1 MRYVTEDDLRGAYAA
16 EPFARYALPSD
27 AKLTPSARQ
36 FLVDFRIDV
45 IGDGAAAAP
54 RAAAKDA
61 PGSADTAVP
70 AAGAPVS
77 HGALLDDVRLL
88 GAKLRL
94 LAHRAL
100 GVDATLARACDELG
114 HAWLHGLMVADAEA
128 PRADGA
134 AGAQGPC
141 TPLEPAL
148 LAPVHP
154 LYFEVAVIDAELARA
169 MRFWDAACADLDQ
182 EDRHAVRA
190 WLGAAEGLRAT
201 IAACAAR
208 AEKEAYRG

>member
-16 EPFARYALPSD
+16 EPFTRYALPAD

-45 IGDGAAAAP
+45 VGDGAAAAP

-61 PGSADTAVP
+61 PGDADTAAP
-70 AAGAPVS
+70 AAAAPVS
-77 HGALLDDVRLL
+77 HGAQ
-88 GAKLRL
+88 LRL

-128 PRADGA
+128 PRADDA

-141 TPLEPAL
+141 APLEPAL

-154 LYFEVAVIDAELARA
+154 LYFEAAVIDAELARA

-182 EDRHAVRA
+182 EGGNAVRA

>member
-16 EPFARYALPSD
+16 EPFARYALPAD

-45 IGDGAAAAP
+45 VGDGAAAAP
-54 RAAAKDA
+54 RAAAKDE
-61 PGSADTAVP
+61 PGGAD
-70 AAGAPVS
+70 AAASVS
-77 HGALLDDVRLL
+77 RGALLDDVRLL

-128 PRADGA
+128 TRADGA
-134 AGAQGPC
+134 AGTQGPC
-141 TPLEPAL
+141 APLEPAL

-154 LYFEVAVIDAELARA
+154 LYFEAAVIDAELARA

-182 EDRHAVRA
+182 EGRNAVRA